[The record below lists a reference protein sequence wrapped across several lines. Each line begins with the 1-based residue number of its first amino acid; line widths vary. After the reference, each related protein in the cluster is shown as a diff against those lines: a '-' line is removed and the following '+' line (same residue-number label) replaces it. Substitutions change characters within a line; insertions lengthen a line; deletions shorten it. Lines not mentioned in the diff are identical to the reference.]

1 MKKLLILALGLS
13 LFSFQVNAEQAESFS
28 LETSVTNIAGST
40 TNSTAAPAKFLYMG
54 ETPVRIYLTATGNAG
69 TTNGATAGAFVVKLS
84 TASGSGTSVTN
95 AFDTAHLSNIKL
107 VISNSHL
114 TSSTVTVSDW
124 FVLTGVKYLRV
135 GQIENTS
142 PGSISNIAIKVGYPP
157 HNP

>member
-1 MKKLLILALGLS
+1 MKKLLILALGLTA
-13 LFSFQVNAEQAESFS
+13 FGQVIQAQQPEAFS
-28 LETSVTNIAGST
+28 LETTVTNIAATT

-69 TTNGATAGAFVVKLS
+69 TTNGAAAGSFTVKLS

-107 VISNSHL
+107 SISNSHL
-114 TSSTVTVSDW
+114 TSTTVTVSDW
-124 FVLTGVKYLRV
+124 FVLSGAKYLRV

-142 PGSISNIAIKVGYPP
+142 PGSVSNIQIKVGYPQRD
-157 HNP
+157 